1 MKTTIDR
8 SGRIVVPKE
17 LRDRV
22 GLVPGEV
29 EITVAGSGLVLEPVA
44 TDELLA
50 GDDGLLILPAGGAE
64 LSSDDIRELR
74 LGDQR

>member
-1 MKTTIDR
+1 MRTTIDR
-8 SGRIVVPKE
+8 SGRVVVPKE

-29 EITVAGSGLVLEPVA
+29 EITVSGNALVLEPV
-44 TDELLA
+44 TIDVLVEVDGRLL
-50 GDDGLLILPAGGAE
+50 LPGGGPE
-64 LSSDDIRELR
+64 LSTDDIRELR

>member
-1 MKTTIDR
+1 MRTTIDR
-8 SGRIVVPKE
+8 SGRLVVPKE

-29 EITVAGSGLVLEPVA
+29 EVTVSGSALVLEPIA
-44 TDELLA
+44 GHELDEV
-50 GDDGLLILPAGGAE
+50 DGLLLLPAGGPE
-64 LSSDDIRELR
+64 FSTDDIRELR

>member
-1 MKTTIDR
+1 MRTTIDR
-8 SGRIVVPKE
+8 AGRLVVPKE

-29 EITVAGSGLVLEPVA
+29 EITVTGSGLVLEPVA
-44 TDELLA
+44 SDDLIEKDGRLLLP
-50 GDDGLLILPAGGAE
+50 DGGPQ
-64 LSSDDIRELR
+64 LSTDDIRELR